1 MDETG
6 KSANLDSNFGPF
18 DESGYP
24 ILTEVNKDSF
34 IWGRYRFVRNRY
46 GKFDEY
52 CNGELIIGGSVGYP
66 DKASIEQRFH
76 DFYAM
81 LKRHGQW

>member
-1 MDETG
+1 METR
-6 KSANLDSNFGPF
+6 NVRQCLDSNFGPF

-24 ILTEVNKDSF
+24 ILTEVSRDGYT
-34 IWGRYRFVRNRY
+34 WGGYRFVRNRY

-81 LKRHGQW
+81 LERHGQW

>member
-6 KSANLDSNFGPF
+6 KSASLDSNFGPF

-24 ILTEVNKDSF
+24 ILTEVSRDEYT
-34 IWGRYRFVRNRY
+34 WGGYRFVRNRY

-76 DFYAM
+76 DFCEM
-81 LKRHGQW
+81 LRRHGQW